1 MSYICFHKQQGC
13 AWRICIINQT
23 NVNSAVCLARCYKAI
38 TGRMRSV
45 PSQDARNVTSLT
57 YLLCSPNGCHGQNFS
72 TPFSKGCP
80 FAFFHS
86 SEIKL
91 SFFKAPQSS
100 VFNHIMAFPLKAW
113 PWLQGLGSKTKPCLS
128 ISTHNLY
135 NSWCAVRDGI
145 LYHPPICLPHCQ
157 ILTLKRKISQLD
169 RT

>member
-38 TGRMRSV
+38 TG
-45 PSQDARNVTSLT
+45 DAVGPFGR
-57 YLLCSPNGCHGQNFS
+57 CSERHESHVSFVFTEWMPRAEFFH
-72 TPFSKGCP
+72 PISKGCP
-80 FAFFHS
+80 FAFSTAARLNF
-86 SEIKL
+86 

-145 LYHPPICLPHCQ
+145 LYHPQICLPHCQ
-157 ILTLKRKISQLD
+157 P
-169 RT
+169 